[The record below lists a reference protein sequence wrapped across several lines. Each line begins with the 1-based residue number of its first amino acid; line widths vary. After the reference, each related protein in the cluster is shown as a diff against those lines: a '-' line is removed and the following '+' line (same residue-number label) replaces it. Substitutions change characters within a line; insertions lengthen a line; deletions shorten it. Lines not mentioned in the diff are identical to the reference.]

1 MKKSYR
7 AFVNISRIV
16 VFEDNGEDSLDDQA
30 FEAATSLQFTDDDIE
45 VVEVQE
51 M

>member
-1 MKKSYR
+1 MKYR

-16 VFEDNGEDSLDDQA
+16 WFEDDGENSLEDQA
-30 FEAATSLQFTDDDIE
+30 YEAAVTLSHLDDDIE